1 MATFTPVRPVFAAL
15 PDFPPLSDSLVFQLN
30 GLAVVF
36 VALGS
41 IWGLLELMGWLFRLA
56 SRAAARAKEKADA
69 ASAAAAAAAAAAA
82 TIQPEVVDQIPNEVV
97 AAICATVEVALDG
110 ARHRITAI
118 ALDVPPL
125 DWARE
130 GRRAIFASHKTH

>member
-1 MATFTPVRPVFAAL
+1 MATLTPVRPVFAAL

-36 VALGS
+36 VALGA
-41 IWGLLELMGWLFRLA
+41 IWGVLELMGWLFRLA
-56 SRAAARAKEKADA
+56 SRAEAIAKAKAE
-69 ASAAAAAAAAAAA
+69 AAAAAEVAAEV
-82 TIQPEVVDQIPNEVV
+82 QPEVANGIPGEVL
-97 AAICATVEVALDG
+97 AAISATIEVTLEG
-110 ARHRITAI
+110 AQHQITAI
-118 ALDVPPL
+118 TPEVPAF